1 MNVHR
6 MVCEGENAA
15 EVLFV
20 CTDDQC
26 GRRVVLGKSRPK
38 IVVIDDGELG
48 ASHLGSMGGVFI
60 DDVDAA

>member
-6 MVCEGENAA
+6 MVCEGENSA

-20 CTDDQC
+20 CTDDRC

-38 IVVIDDGELG
+38 IVVIDDGEVG
-48 ASHLGSMGGVFI
+48 ASHIGSLGGVFL
-60 DDVDAA
+60 DDVDVA

>member
-6 MVCEGENAA
+6 MICEGENAA

-38 IVVIDDGELG
+38 IVVIDDGEFG
-48 ASHLGSMGGVFI
+48 ASHIGSMGGLSI
-60 DDVDAA
+60 DDVGVA